1 MENLSKGLLVL
12 SVHLL
17 TPLYWND
24 LKIQSRVR
32 LLVLN
37 VCSFFS
43 NISGFIFEAHYN
55 SIGLYYKLQACS
67 LPFLV
72 LSHRQ
77 CPLCVFIDSFWPPE
91 LHVEVSLLPFRSFLL
106 LKNYKTS
113 SGSEKGQKRKNN
125 AQYLPS
131 LIQLTSV
138 TL

>member
-24 LKIQSRVR
+24 LKIQSRVG

-55 SIGLYYKLQACS
+55 SIGLYYKLQAYS
-67 LPFLV
+67 LPF
-72 LSHRQ
+72 
-77 CPLCVFIDSFWPPE
+77 
-91 LHVEVSLLPFRSFLL
+91 
-106 LKNYKTS
+106 
-113 SGSEKGQKRKNN
+113 
-125 AQYLPS
+125 
-131 LIQLTSV
+131 
-138 TL
+138 